1 MMDKEDFSTQK
12 ISPQLITQIVDALR
26 DKAFGSIEIYIQN
39 FKVIQITE
47 RTITK
52 LATKTVKVKKN
63 KQYTVIE
70 RKTSIEN

>member
-1 MMDKEDFSTQK
+1 MDKEDFSTQK
-12 ISPQLITQIVDALR
+12 ISPQLIAQIVEALR
-26 DKAFGSIEIYIQN
+26 NKAFGSIEIYIQN

-52 LATKTVKVKKN
+52 LSTKTVKVKKN

-70 RKTSIEN
+70 RKTAIEN

>member
-1 MMDKEDFSTQK
+1 MDKEELSTQK

-26 DKAFGSIEIYIQN
+26 NKAFGSIEIYIQN

-52 LATKTVKVKKN
+52 LSSKTVKIKKN

-70 RKTSIEN
+70 RKTSLEN